1 MDTPVTQATA
11 ATAGPDAPAQPER
24 LHYMDHLRAL
34 AMLAGVVFHAA
45 LAYSPLMS
53 GFFPTADRQNSVWV
67 DGFAWAL
74 HLVRMP
80 LFFLVAGF
88 FAAWVLE
95 KRGGTA
101 LAKQRVRRIL
111 LPFLVAWPLVWI
123 SLSAGIV
130 WAANTVQHPSALLV
144 MVRDWMQMPDPP
156 QGPPPTTMHL
166 WFLYYLLLF
175 GVLHWVL
182 RTLELGRVSRWLM
195 ARPAAALLLAM
206 PLLLWPA
213 LASVAAPHPA
223 PESFL
228 PQFWAIVF
236 YGAFFV
242 LGVFLHGQPDW
253 LDRAGRH
260 VPWMLPASVVLYAVF
275 LWRLSVEL
283 PAVANPLVPPV
294 ASWGVAALEACLAV
308 WGTVLCLLA
317 GRRWLDRPNPVL
329 RYVAQG
335 SYWTYLLHLPLLFAV
350 QYVLMDLK
358 WHWLTKFAMAS
369 AVTLAGCLLSYQL
382 LVRHTPLRR
391 LVG

>member
-1 MDTPVTQATA
+1 MNASA
-11 ATAGPDAPAQPER
+11 ASGR
-24 LHYMDHLRAL
+24 LHYLDHLRAL
-34 AMLAGVVFHAA
+34 AMLAGVFFHAA

-53 GFFPTADRQNSVWV
+53 GFFPTADRQNSAWV

-88 FAAWVLE
+88 FAAWVLQQ
-95 KRGGTA
+95 RGGAA
-101 LAKQRVRRIL
+101 LARQRVRRIFV
-111 LPFLVAWPLVWI
+111 PFLLAWPLVWI

-130 WAANTVQHPSALLV
+130 WAASNVQHPSALLV
-144 MVRDWMQMPDPP
+144 MVRDWMRMPDPP

-182 RTLELGRVSRWLM
+182 RTFDLGRIGQWLV
-195 ARPAAALLLAM
+195 ARPVHWLLLGL

-213 LASVAAPHPA
+213 LASVSAPHPA

-236 YGAFFV
+236 YGGFFA
-242 LGVFLHGQPDW
+242 LGTLVHAQPDW
-253 LDRAGRH
+253 LDRARRH
-260 VPWMLPASVVLYAVF
+260 VPWLLPACVVLYAVF

-283 PAVANPLVPPV
+283 PTTVDPLVPPT

-308 WGTVLCLLA
+308 WGTVLCLVAGQRLLA
-317 GRRWLDRPNPVL
+317 GPNPVL
-329 RYVAQG
+329 RYFAQS

-350 QYVLMDLK
+350 QYLLMDLD
-358 WHWLTKFAMAS
+358 WAWPVKFVVAS
-369 AVTLAGCLLSYQL
+369 ATTLAGCLISYQL

-391 LVG
+391 FVG

>member
-1 MDTPVTQATA
+1 MTATVA
-11 ATAGPDAPAQPER
+11 HER
-24 LHYMDHLRAL
+24 LHYLDHLRAL
-34 AMLAGVVFHAA
+34 AMLAGVFFHAA

-53 GFFPTADRQNSVWV
+53 GFFPTADRQNSAWV
-67 DGFAWAL
+67 DGVVWGL

-95 KRGGTA
+95 NRGGAA
-101 LAKQRVRRIL
+101 LLRQRVRRIFV
-111 LPFLVAWPLVWI
+111 PFLAAWPLVWI
-123 SLSAGIV
+123 ALSAGIV
-130 WAANTVQHPSALLV
+130 WAASNVQHPSALLA
-144 MVRDWMQMPDPP
+144 MVREWMKMPDPP
-156 QGPPPTTMHL
+156 VAPPGTMHL

-182 RTLELGRVSRWLM
+182 RTFALGRLGRWLM
-195 ARPAAALLLAM
+195 ARPVAVLLLGL
-206 PLLLWPA
+206 PLLIWPA
-213 LASVAAPHPA
+213 LATVSAPHPA

-236 YGAFFV
+236 YGAFFA
-242 LGVFLHGQPDW
+242 LGVFLQGRPDW

-260 VPWMLPASVVLYAVF
+260 VAWMLPACGALYAVF

-283 PAVANPLVPPV
+283 PTAVDPLVPPV

-329 RYVAQG
+329 RYFAQS

-350 QYVLMDLK
+350 QYVLMDLE
-358 WHWLTKFAMAS
+358 WHWLLKFAAAS
-369 AVTLAGCLLSYQL
+369 AITLAGCLLSYQL
-382 LVRHTPLRR
+382 LVRHTRLRR
-391 LVG
+391 FVG

>member
-1 MDTPVTQATA
+1 MDTTVTTTGLATA
-11 ATAGPDAPAQPER
+11 SVTEVAESGR
-24 LHYMDHLRAL
+24 LHYLDHLRAL
-34 AMLAGVVFHAA
+34 AMLAGVFFHAA

-67 DGFAWAL
+67 DGVAWGL

-88 FAAWVLE
+88 FAAWLLQQ
-95 KRGGTA
+95 RGGAA
-101 LAKQRVRRIL
+101 LARQRLRRIL
-111 LPFLVAWPLVWI
+111 VPFLVAWPLVWV

-130 WAANTVQHPSALLV
+130 WAASNVQHPSALLA

-182 RTLELGRVSRWLM
+182 RTFDLGRVGAWLM
-195 ARPAAALLLAM
+195 ARPAAVLLGL
-206 PLLLWPA
+206 PLLVWPA
-213 LASVAAPHPA
+213 LAAVSAPHPA

-228 PQFWAIVF
+228 PQFWAVVF
-236 YGAFFV
+236 YGAFFA
-242 LGVFLHGQPDW
+242 LGTQLHGHPDW
-253 LDRAGRH
+253 LDRLRRH
-260 VPWMLPASVVLYAVF
+260 VPWMLPACIVLYAAF
-275 LWRLSVEL
+275 LWRLSAEL

-329 RYVAQG
+329 RYFAQG

-350 QYVLMDLK
+350 QYVLMDLE
-358 WHWLTKFAMAS
+358 WHWPIKFAVAS

-382 LVRHTPLRR
+382 LVRHTRLRR
-391 LVG
+391 FVG